1 MRLVN
6 GFLTGLVIA
15 FAVLG
20 PQICSAH
27 SGRAD
32 IGAGEMAPLPP
43 AAAARDL
50 RLARVY
56 HPSLTRTWGRGPGP
70 PQAPGF
76 DGYWPPA
83 LGRDR
88 SARPPPRIIPDVPG
102 LGLGLPENPG
112 PDLPQVPA
120 PPAIWA
126 MLAALGALAG
136 LKAARRV
143 RSTSPEPG

>member
-15 FAVLG
+15 LAVTA

-32 IGAGEMAPLPP
+32 IGAGDFAPPP
-43 AAAARDL
+43 PVALGRDL
-50 RLARVY
+50 RLARVT
-56 HPSLTRTWGRGPGP
+56 HPPLTRTRGRGPDP
-70 PQAPGF
+70 PQAPGYG
-76 DGYWPPA
+76 DLWPPA

-88 SARPPPRIIPDVPG
+88 SARPPPRVIPDVPG
-102 LGLGLPENPG
+102 LGLGLPDSGGAE
-112 PDLPQVPA
+112 LAQVPA

-126 MLAALGALAG
+126 MLAALSALAG
-136 LKAARRV
+136 LKAVRARRGLG
-143 RSTSPEPG
+143 PE